1 MATTKQRTVEI
12 EGTKVKFLA
21 RAYTYMGNHCGF
33 RIFVDGE
40 ETWKLS
46 YLTADEAIDAALAKY
61 WGEHMKVHDGFTKAE
76 LTKAFDRLHLEDWRG
91 PIFKRIPRQWLKA
104 TLAAIEFF
112 TATSA
117 RITTDLSSRDDVT
130 IESEGYRSGPAGP

>member
-12 EGTKVKFLA
+12 EGTKVKLLA
-21 RAYTYMGNHCGF
+21 RAYTYMGNLCGW
-33 RIFVDGE
+33 RIFMDGE
-40 ETWKLS
+40 EIYKLN
-46 YLTADEAIDAALAKY
+46 YLTADEAIDAAIAKITP
-61 WGEHMKVHDGFTKAE
+61 VHDGFTKAE
-76 LTKAFDRLHLEDWRG
+76 LEKAFDRLHLEDWRG
-91 PIFKRIPRQWLKA
+91 PIFKRVPRNRLQV

-130 IESEGYRSGPAGP
+130 IESEGYRNGPAGP